1 MTCCDLLEDAIERG
15 AFYFGAKHRI
25 DDGRIVNDLNTE
37 YFIRAAAPRGF
48 DYWGVNYC
56 PFCGR
61 ALSLGLWPAG
71 ESLLRSLAALPGFHS
86 IQTKSVSIGKVEQI
100 SRRPVDWPG
109 HIYR

>member
-1 MTCCDLLEDAIERG
+1 MGMSCCDLLESALERG

-37 YFIRAAAPRGF
+37 YFIRAAAPHGY

-61 ALSLGLWPAG
+61 VLSLGLWQA
-71 ESLLRSLAALPGFHS
+71 E
-86 IQTKSVSIGKVEQI
+86 KKK
-100 SRRPVDWPG
+100 
-109 HIYR
+109 

>member
-25 DDGRIVNDLNTE
+25 DDGRIVND
-37 YFIRAAAPRGF
+37 F

-61 ALSLGLWPAG
+61 ALSLGLWQA
-71 ESLLRSLAALPGFHS
+71 E
-86 IQTKSVSIGKVEQI
+86 KKK
-100 SRRPVDWPG
+100 
-109 HIYR
+109 